1 MTNKANCYFA
11 EQEYERAKHYYE
23 DALKID
29 ASCVEALYNL
39 GLTYSKIGMY
49 EQALDQFFKLHAMQR
64 SNTQIYAKMAEINAK
79 KSDRMYILV
88 PASEAYGSAGS
99 EGFVKP
105 NESLFYNLLVMDVVN

>member
-1 MTNKANCYFA
+1 MISSESNPLYYNSYRDNSPYKLIFSDKGIIPGLKKA
-11 EQEYERAKHYYE
+11 
-23 DALKID
+23 L
-29 ASCVEALYNL
+29 
-39 GLTYSKIGMY
+39 
-49 EQALDQFFKLHAMQR
+49 
-64 SNTQIYAKMAEINAK
+64 INAK